1 MDFQN
6 QEGTMVELAC
16 DGDRI
21 SFTWKITYGVTGYSL
36 LVRNA
41 KDRNPLVIHE
51 KFSAGDC
58 RYEVNMN
65 ERLRYG
71 QVCEV
76 KLQTYGPGEEF
87 QESNWNVFVIGGPT
101 VAINPTAE
109 INIMNPRRSAIVNW
123 DEPQEKPDY
132 YEVVAI
138 PNIGKAR
145 KQTCPFSPVI
155 MKRLKSDS
163 KYQFLVHAIHKE
175 NNNPQSTIGCKTNTV
190 TTHSRKNTP
199 GKFANFADIGQQ
211 SVFNFEHAQ
220 FANNSQTIKIKSQN
234 MIKAH
239 NTEMLMITDE
249 IVGEQAT
256 VIWDNPDNCDESGDF
271 EILQYNVDVREAGY
285 MMFSMPFLENTQ
297 THTFPINLGKCY
309 TVNIKTTYEDID
321 AETTEHSY
329 VKEIFFSRPTKPTIE
344 VIEDKK
350 NVHVKWSQSMGAV
363 EHYHVHVFDEFHKQN
378 LSIGYKQGG
387 KNFNKTKF
395 EIEYFLSGRYYN
407 FEVTAT
413 GKGNRSTTN
422 SVKQLIGGRLVPKMA
437 TAKLSATNAFAA
449 DIKWEQPDEPPIG
462 YKITEVNDPDI
473 VKENNQNITQ
483 CSFTGLK
490 RGSRYCFKVMSIYA
504 DGVGGEC
511 RTNEIYTD
519 PRPALL
525 ENVRITLD
533 EKHPDTTICASW
545 KRVFDALEYRIRV
558 ASSKSVLEQITNE
571 PQIVITSLH
580 PNTWY
585 EISVAASNK
594 LGYGIQDSQRI
605 QTDLSPPECVRLYAV
620 TWKSATVTFAQAP
633 NNSKHSITLYQAEN
647 DIVVDNV
654 VTDAVSY
661 IFEELNGDTEYYAS
675 VLITERDRES
685 IRVKSNSMKTVPNPV
700 VINDVKLCDNNPSTD
715 IKLEWQVEKFS
726 SRYQIEVK
734 VGDTIERIFEIEGVG
749 VCTYR
754 CLEEGRH
761 YTFRIRV
768 VNESGNGN
776 WSIKK
781 DISLGELKPPDYV
794 VSQLDSTKP
803 WKVFHLQWMKQHGA
817 LTYQVGIF
825 KDGAN
830 VCWKEVEQNQW
841 TFCDALPLT
850 KYAISIYSKN
860 KDCVSVEYATH
871 VITGAPIIVDS
882 DSITT
887 EPDERQPWRMVRVKW
902 ERPEN
907 VENFKIKSSIGNQEF
922 ITNKECFD
930 LVNETNERTVT
941 ISIKSGIRDVYTEE
955 EAKIT
960 FIMDGVPKVRQDSL
974 KIKVNENTPWETATI
989 TWEIPRGVD
998 WMNIKIKPKRQNTW
1012 SVDKTLH
1019 NKNSLEFLRNNV
1031 ENFYEFRIFT
1041 GFSKQSF
1048 HTEFTSKPFSLAN
1061 FPIIKSKSIE
1071 IELDEEKP
1079 WEIANIKWEM
1089 PRFLTCVKVQIKCK
1103 ALVENT
1109 IQKEVIQTDNTLRF
1123 IRTEKHHTYDI
1134 KIYSGCNGNLFQSE
1148 PTTKTFTMDSP
1159 PAVFKDTMKFEPDEE
1174 QPWKLVRLQ
1183 WERPNFVETFKIFSN
1198 VTEECIT
1205 ENDYFD
1211 ILNTTSKR
1219 GIKVK
1224 VYSGIGKVFTDVAAS
1239 KKFEMDK
1246 FPIVSPEFIDIKIDQ
1261 EESLSIAH
1269 IKWIMPEGLESVKV
1283 QLVSKQMDDESSI
1296 HFDEI
1301 ISSNSVRI
1309 SCDKEPRRYEL
1320 RITPGCTSRKV
1331 FSDEHSVKTFQI
1343 GSM

>member
-1 MDFQN
+1 
-6 QEGTMVELAC
+6 
-16 DGDRI
+16 
-21 SFTWKITYGVTGYSL
+21 
-36 LVRNA
+36 
-41 KDRNPLVIHE
+41 
-51 KFSAGDC
+51 
-58 RYEVNMN
+58 
-65 ERLRYG
+65 
-71 QVCEV
+71 
-76 KLQTYGPGEEF
+76 
-87 QESNWNVFVIGGPT
+87 
-101 VAINPTAE
+101 
-109 INIMNPRRSAIVNW
+109 
-123 DEPQEKPDY
+123 
-132 YEVVAI
+132 
-138 PNIGKAR
+138 
-145 KQTCPFSPVI
+145 
-155 MKRLKSDS
+155 
-163 KYQFLVHAIHKE
+163 
-175 NNNPQSTIGCKTNTV
+175 
-190 TTHSRKNTP
+190 
-199 GKFANFADIGQQ
+199 
-211 SVFNFEHAQ
+211 
-220 FANNSQTIKIKSQN
+220 
-234 MIKAH
+234 
-239 NTEMLMITDE
+239 
-249 IVGEQAT
+249 
-256 VIWDNPDNCDESGDF
+256 
-271 EILQYNVDVREAGY
+271 
-285 MMFSMPFLENTQ
+285 
-297 THTFPINLGKCY
+297 
-309 TVNIKTTYEDID
+309 
-321 AETTEHSY
+321 
-329 VKEIFFSRPTKPTIE
+329 
-344 VIEDKK
+344 
-350 NVHVKWSQSMGAV
+350 MGAV
-363 EHYHVHVFDEFHKQN
+363 EHYHVRVFDEFHKQN
-378 LSIGYKQGG
+378 LPTGCKQGG
-387 KNFNKTKF
+387 NNFNKTKF
-395 EIEYFLSGRYYN
+395 EIDYFLSGRYYN

-413 GKGNRSTTN
+413 GKGNRITTN

-449 DIKWEQPDEPPIG
+449 DIEWEQPDEPPIG
-462 YKITEVNDPDI
+462 YKIAEVNDSDI

-483 CSFTGLK
+483 CTFTGLK
-490 RGSRYCFKVMSIYA
+490 KGSRYCFKAMSIYA

-519 PRPALL
+519 TRPALL
-525 ENVRITLD
+525 ENVRIALD
-533 EKHPDTTICASW
+533 EMHPDTTICASW

-558 ASSKSVLEQITNE
+558 ASFKSVLEQVTNE

-675 VLITERDRES
+675 VSITERDRES
-685 IRVKSNSMKTVPNPV
+685 RRVQSNSMKTVPNPV
-700 VINDVKLCDNNPSTD
+700 VINDVNLCDNNPSTD
-715 IKLEWQVEKFS
+715 IKLEWQVEKLS

-734 VGDTIERIFEIEGVG
+734 VGDTIERIFEIESVG

-761 YTFRIRV
+761 YTFRVRA
-768 VNESGNGN
+768 VNESGFGN
-776 WSIKK
+776 WSSKK
-781 DISLGELKPPDYV
+781 DISLAPPMVTGLQVKSFENKLEMKWISAGSFVDHYIIKAFVNKSEIIVEEKTQDNVYTVDYCAPCTDVTLSVVASNAEAVKGLETTETVSFGELKPPDYV

-803 WKVFHLQWMKQHGA
+803 WKTFHLQWKKQYGA
-817 LTYQVGIF
+817 FTYQVGIF

-860 KDCVSVEYATH
+860 KDCMSVEYATH
-871 VITGAPIIVDS
+871 VITGAPIIVDL

-887 EPDERQPWRMVRVKW
+887 EPDERQPWRNVRVKW
-902 ERPEN
+902 KRPEN
-907 VENFKIKSSIGNQEF
+907 VENFKIKSSIGNQES
-922 ITNKECFD
+922 ITRKECFD
-930 LVNETNERTVT
+930 LKNETNERTVT

-998 WMNIKIKPKRQNTW
+998 WMNIKIKPQGQNTW

-1019 NKNSLEFLRNNV
+1019 NKNSLEFSRKNV

-1089 PRFLTCVKVQIKCK
+1089 PRFLACVKVQIKCK
-1103 ALVENT
+1103 ASVENT
-1109 IQKEVIQTDNTLRF
+1109 IQKEVIQADNTLRF

-1134 KIYSGCNGNLFQSE
+1134 KIYTGCNGKLFQSE

-1174 QPWKLVRLQ
+1174 QPWKLGRLK
-1183 WERPNFVETFKIFSN
+1183 WERPNLVETFKIFSN
-1198 VTEECIT
+1198 VTEEYIT

-1211 ILNTTSKR
+1211 IRNTTSKR

-1239 KKFEMDK
+1239 KKFEMANIPKFDDVDVTVDLDNEKPWEIAFIRWKFPKGVKWVKIQIKGSGALSKTPITVITNKEFYKFTRENVETKYMIKFYPGYSRDIFYDIGTSHEFILDK

-1269 IKWIMPEGLESVKV
+1269 IKWIMPEGLKSVKV

-1296 HFDEI
+1296 HFDKI

-1320 RITPGCTSRKV
+1320 RITSGCTSRKV

-1343 GSM
+1343 GIM